1 MDKLLQELDSTS
13 QEILDS
19 VKKSKGTDQ
28 PDVSEPEK
36 PAEEPSQLEK
46 VLGKVNKSL
55 DLLNGLWKANG
66 KKDDEGEDTD
76 EGTAEV
82 EMEEEEEVE
91 KAYPSSNYDDFDV
104 PDDDVHVDAGPI
116 LKALDYNMGVFDER
130 LERVEKIVETL
141 AKSQVA
147 SLDMQKAITASV
159 GTLVG
164 GVSDI
169 IEQPLPF
176 KSEQVGNKPKQPEN
190 GAINLWTL
198 YKSNKA
204 EWQKWHDRIEKA
216 CKDGRIEPDVGV
228 ACFDDHMIPADLVPI
243 LTKDN

>member
-1 MDKLLQELDSTS
+1 MDEVLKELDSTS

-19 VKKSKGTDQ
+19 VRKSKGTDQ

-55 DLLNGLWKANG
+55 DLLNNLWKSNG
-66 KKDDEGEDTD
+66 KKEGDDTEDKGE
-76 EGTAEV
+76 EV
-82 EMEEEEEVE
+82 EMEETEEVE
-91 KAYPSSNYDDFDV
+91 KAFSDYDFEI

-116 LKALDYNMGVFDER
+116 LKALDYNMGIFDDR

-176 KSEQVGNKPKQPEN
+176 KSQEVGKQPKQPEN

-198 YKSNKA
+198 YKSNKT

-216 CKDGRIEPDVGV
+216 VKDGKIEADVGV
-228 ACFDDHMIPADLVPI
+228 ACFDDHIIPADLVPK
-243 LTKDN
+243 LTDN